1 MPTQMIAIF
10 FSILRQMQEV
20 PRALGFTLFYAIF
33 LQMLAAAIAAYKLL
47 VL

>member
-1 MPTQMIAIF
+1 
-10 FSILRQMQEV
+10 MQEV